1 MFRIRRVVAVLLHHD
16 DLAATED
23 LLSLPLG
30 RVVRLP
36 DSLLVPEA
44 AAVVGLRLRVGVPP
58 AGLGRMLEMRSQWDE
73 SELSVTL
80 NINEPRL
87 QLSVV
92 AHAS

>member
-1 MFRIRRVVAVLLHHD
+1 MITHLMFRIRRVVAVLLHHD

-23 LLSLPLG
+23 LLPLPLG

-58 AGLGRMLEMRSQWDE
+58 AGLGRMLEMRSLWDE

-87 QLSVV
+87 
-92 AHAS
+92 